1 MNAPDKIY
9 LTPLLVEGCGKNL
22 SKRVTENDAVYI
34 REDLI
39 KAEIERL
46 MDGYKP
52 IVGGTDELTG
62 AHIVLAKLLSFLST
76 TENKS
81 ARQRLAEW
89 SKTPEGRESYE
100 KVAEEMRRGAEE
112 GEALEKEIGSYMSN
126 KWKFGCVT
134 PITPVVL
141 PNFTTE
147 DLKECA
153 RHFANWQKEQYH
165 FFNEAWADNMQYQL
179 DRNYENGKQAMKEQM
194 MKEAI
199 SCNVI
204 WHDCPLLDYT
214 QEQQDNALERIGA
227 NVGDKVKIIIVK
239 EDKK

>member
-46 MDGYKP
+46 MDEYKP
-52 IVGGTDELTG
+52 VVGGTDELTG

-100 KVAEEMRRGAEE
+100 KVAEEMRKQIAPNDLEEAAKEFAKDAYPDKHNLVWMFKRGA
-112 GEALEKEIGSYMSN
+112 
-126 KWKFGCVT
+126 KW
-134 PITPVVL
+134 
-141 PNFTTE
+141 
-147 DLKECA
+147 
-153 RHFANWQKEQYH
+153 Q
-165 FFNEAWADNMQYQL
+165 
-179 DRNYENGKQAMKEQM
+179 KEQM

-199 SCNVI
+199 HYVVQ
-204 WHDCPLLDYT
+204 DDLDSHGASY
-214 QEQQDNALERIGA
+214 NIPFIRIGIA
-227 NVGDKVKIIIVK
+227 ALKPKGIGS
-239 EDKK
+239 

>member
-46 MDGYKP
+46 MDEYKP
-52 IVGGTDELTG
+52 VVGGTDELTG

-89 SKTPEGRESYE
+89 SKTQEGRESYE
-100 KVAEEMRRGAEE
+100 KVAEEMRREISE
-112 GEALEKEIGSYMSN
+112 KQTNLDELVKEAQRYYSDNFAY
-126 KWKFGCVT
+126 
-134 PITPVVL
+134 ITSDQPTL
-141 PNFTTE
+141 SILTNI
-147 DLKECA
+147 A
-153 RHFANWQKEQYH
+153 RHFYN
-165 FFNEAWADNMQYQL
+165 L
-179 DRNYENGKQAMKEQM
+179 G
-194 MKEAI
+194 
-199 SCNVI
+199 
-204 WHDCPLLDYT
+204 L
-214 QEQQDNALERIGA
+214 NAR
-227 NVGDKVKIIIVK
+227 K